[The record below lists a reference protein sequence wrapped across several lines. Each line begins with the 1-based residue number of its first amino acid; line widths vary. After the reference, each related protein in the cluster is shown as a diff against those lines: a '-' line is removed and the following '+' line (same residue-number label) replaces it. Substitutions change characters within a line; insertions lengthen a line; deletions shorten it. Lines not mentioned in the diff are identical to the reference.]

1 MSRHPFVVRQT
12 TRRTSC
18 EPGPIHLSIR
28 IVIAP
33 TTRSQTRN
41 AALAPDADIAL
52 YYAQRASAKVDICQT
67 AASKAIVDS

>member
-12 TRRTSC
+12 TRCTFC
-18 EPGPIHLSIR
+18 EPGPIHLSTR
-28 IVIAP
+28 IVIMP
-33 TTRSQTRN
+33 ITRSQTRN
-41 AALAPDADIAL
+41 AVLAPDPDIAL